1 MHGACL
7 SISRGRDCT
16 LLLVWTSLALM
27 SGCGSSSYSSSQGPA
42 TVTGVPTAGG
52 GTATPGFAGSAAP
65 AGTDDTV
72 VSTPSSAVLATAV
85 GANRTLSITFASSD
99 GRPMTGFDSSET
111 LGMLPAGWSG
121 PARFGCT
128 TVSTG
133 SGCVLNLTYAPTAAG
148 SGTLAIRYV
157 VVDNAGLART
167 DGSLNVDY
175 TATLHDNVV
184 ATASPSGE
192 ISAAVGADA
201 QPVNINFTTDNGN
214 AATNLTTDLTA
225 LPPGWTSAQ
234 SNFSCAIVSTG
245 SGCQLAL
252 SYAATKST
260 AGVLTLS
267 YSYVDDFGA
276 PEAGTLSI
284 PYASTA
290 ANNVVATASPPG
302 QIIAVQK
309 GGGQAVPVS
318 FTTDDGKPATHLLVT
333 SNLQALPAGWR
344 TASTHFSC
352 GSVSTGN
359 GCQLP
364 LNFAPSA
371 LGSGTLT
378 LNYAYTDDAGMAK
391 TGLLNIGYAATT
403 NDNVV
408 GTASPAGQ
416 VNAIVGS
423 GTHPATVTFTTDD
436 GRAATALQLTSD
448 LGALPA
454 GWTSAVGS
462 FGCSGI
468 DAAGVCALQLTY
480 APTAADSGSLALGY
494 SYRNNAGEAK
504 TGTVNIAYRA
514 TTNNNIVATPS
525 ANPLAVSAGSTT
537 GVSVTFTTDDFNAAS
552 ALSITTA
559 LDTLPAGWSA
569 ASSSFGCSAV
579 SVGTGC
585 VLSLVYAPPIAD
597 SGTLSLQFS
606 YLNDSG
612 VLKTGTVS
620 IAYTAL

>member
-1 MHGACL
+1 M
-7 SISRGRDCT
+7 
-16 LLLVWTSLALM
+16 
-27 SGCGSSSYSSSQGPA
+27 
-42 TVTGVPTAGG
+42 
-52 GTATPGFAGSAAP
+52 
-65 AGTDDTV
+65 
-72 VSTPSSAVLATAV
+72 
-85 GANRTLSITFASSD
+85 
-99 GRPMTGFDSSET
+99 
-111 LGMLPAGWSG
+111 
-121 PARFGCT
+121 
-128 TVSTG
+128 
-133 SGCVLNLTYAPTAAG
+133 
-148 SGTLAIRYV
+148 
-157 VVDNAGLART
+157 
-167 DGSLNVDY
+167 
-175 TATLHDNVV
+175 
-184 ATASPSGE
+184 
-192 ISAAVGADA
+192 
-201 QPVNINFTTDNGN
+201 
-214 AATNLTTDLTA
+214 LTTDLTA

-234 SNFSCAIVSTG
+234 SNFSCAIVSAG

-252 SYAATKST
+252 NYAATKST

-267 YSYVDDFGA
+267 YTYVDDFGA

-284 PYASTA
+284 PYASTT

-318 FTTDDGKPATHLLVT
+318 FTTDDGKSATHLLVT

-352 GSVSTGN
+352 DSVSTGN

-378 LNYAYTDDAGMAK
+378 LNYAYTDDAGTAK

-408 GTASPAGQ
+408 GTASPTGQ

-423 GTHPATVTFTTDD
+423 GTHPTTVTFTTDD

-480 APTAADSGSLALGY
+480 APAAAGSGSLALGY
-494 SYRNNAGEAK
+494 SYKNNAGEAK

-514 TTNNNIVATPS
+514 TTDDNIVAIPS

-537 GVSVTFTTDDFNAAS
+537 GVSVTFTTDDGDAAS

-585 VLSLVYAPPIAD
+585 VLSLVYAPAMAD
-597 SGTLSLQFS
+597 SGTLTLQFS

-612 VLKTGTVS
+612 LPKTGTVS
-620 IAYTAL
+620 IAYTAM

>member
-1 MHGACL
+1 MTMLAGY
-7 SISRGRDCT
+7 RT
-16 LLLVWTSLALM
+16 LLLVWTSLALL
-27 SGCGSSSYSSSQGPA
+27 SGCGSSSYSSSQGTVSA
-42 TVTGVPTAGG
+42 TGSPVHTAGG
-52 GTATPGFAGSAAP
+52 ATAGSGFAGSAAP
-65 AGTDDTV
+65 SGTDDLV
-72 VSTPSSAVLATAV
+72 VATPSTAVLAAAV

-99 GRPMTGFDSSET
+99 GRPMTGFDASET
-111 LGMLPAGWSG
+111 LGSLPAGWSG
-121 PARFGCT
+121 PARFACA

-133 SGCVLNLTYAPTAAG
+133 SGCVLNLSYAPAAAG
-148 SGTLAIRYV
+148 NGTLTVHYV

-167 DGSLNVDY
+167 DGSLNVDF
-175 TATLHDNVV
+175 TASLHDNVV

-192 ISAAVGADA
+192 INAAAGAGA
-201 QPVNINFTTDNGN
+201 QPVNVNFTTDDGN
-214 AATNLTTDLTA
+214 PATNLALTTDLTA
-225 LPPGWTSAQ
+225 LPPGWTSAP
-234 SNFSCAIVSTG
+234 NFSCAIVSTG

-252 SYAATKST
+252 SYAGT
-260 AGVLTLS
+260 AGAGGVLTLN

-284 PYASTA
+284 PYVSTT
-290 ANNVVATASPPG
+290 ANNVVAAVSPPG
-302 QIIAVQK
+302 QIVAVRN

-344 TASTHFSC
+344 AASTHFAC
-352 GSVSTGN
+352 DSVSTGN

-364 LNFAPSA
+364 LDFAPSA

-378 LNYAYTDDAGMAK
+378 LNYAYTDGAGTAK
-391 TGLLNIGYAATT
+391 TGMLNIGYTATT

-454 GWTSAVGS
+454 GWTSTLGS

-468 DAAGVCALQLTY
+468 DAATVCALPLTY
-480 APTAADSGSLALGY
+480 APAVAGSGSLALGY
-494 SYRNNAGEAK
+494 SYKNNAGEAK

-514 TTNNNIVATPS
+514 TTDDNIVATPS
-525 ANPLAVSAGSTT
+525 TNSLAVSAGSSTT
-537 GVSVTFTTDDFNAAS
+537 VTVTFTTDDGNVAS
-552 ALSITTA
+552 TLSITTA
-559 LDTLPAGWSA
+559 LDSLPAGWSA
-569 ASSSFGCSAV
+569 ASTGFGCGVV

-585 VLSLVYAPPIAD
+585 VLSLVYAPTMAD
-597 SGTLSLQFS
+597 SGTLNLQFS

-612 VLKTGTVS
+612 LPKSGTVS
-620 IAYTAL
+620 VAYTAGP